1 MIELFLNE
9 FLSTFPFHILACV
22 PFHKRLRHS
31 PWKTCLWVCGF
42 ELGYLLLF
50 MFLIQIGLSSVWV
63 QYLALPCF
71 GVLFKLMVDAE
82 IGMILFIYLFI
93 IDYLLVV
100 RAAAFCICQAL
111 FGYNF
116 FSWETGLVTFLLVL
130 CSIYFMAKAMTR
142 TVEGLSSVSIPSFW
156 NTAWLLPASVTL
168 ILLLL
173 TGNIRSGTITI
184 AALMAR
190 FMLLICMF
198 LISHFMILFIQQLRE
213 QLEANA
219 RSEAMER
226 LLQIQHDQY
235 TMLQSRIIENR
246 RARHDFRQHLRVI
259 QDCANRGDL
268 EDLKSYLADYEKQHL
283 THSDRVYCNNYAL
296 NAILSFYA
304 DKAESA
310 GIQFNIH
317 IQLSDSPVIP
327 ETKLCVLLGN
337 LLENAL
343 DACQTGCSGSE
354 NTPPFIR
361 LSAVQT
367 GTSTLSIT
375 TDNTSAFSPTWM
387 NEKLVSTKPAG
398 SGIGTESI
406 RMIAEQYHGD
416 ARFEWRDGV
425 FYASVLLNP

>member
-1 MIELFLNE
+1 MN
-9 FLSTFPFHILACV
+9 
-22 PFHKRLRHS
+22 
-31 PWKTCLWVCGF
+31 
-42 ELGYLLLF
+42 
-50 MFLIQIGLSSVWV
+50 
-63 QYLALPCF
+63 
-71 GVLFKLMVDAE
+71 
-82 IGMILFIYLFI
+82 
-93 IDYLLVV
+93 
-100 RAAAFCICQAL
+100 
-111 FGYNF
+111 
-116 FSWETGLVTFLLVL
+116 
-130 CSIYFMAKAMTR
+130 
-142 TVEGLSSVSIPSFW
+142 
-156 NTAWLLPASVTL
+156 
-168 ILLLL
+168 
-173 TGNIRSGTITI
+173 
-184 AALMAR
+184 
-190 FMLLICMF
+190 
-198 LISHFMILFIQQLRE
+198 
-213 QLEANA
+213 
-219 RSEAMER
+219 
-226 LLQIQHDQY
+226 
-235 TMLQSRIIENR
+235 
-246 RARHDFRQHLRVI
+246 
-259 QDCANRGDL
+259 
-268 EDLKSYLADYEKQHL
+268 SYLADYEKQHP

-310 GIQFNIH
+310 GIQFE
-317 IQLSDSPVIP
+317 LSDHPVIP

-343 DACQTGCSGSE
+343 DACQTGCSGSK